1 MPTLRHF
8 TAFVGATAVASTLGL
23 AALASA
29 GVASAGTIDDDTF
42 VSVLRDEGIVPPS
55 KKEAI
60 VTAHAVCAVFDD
72 GLSLVDAVSAV
83 SDTTGLEMEDAAF
96 FVGASVA
103 SYCPEHEDLIGA

>member
-8 TAFVGATAVASTLGL
+8 TAFVGAAAVASTLGL

-29 GVASAGTIDDDTF
+29 GVASASSADDTF
-42 VSVLRDEGIVPPS
+42 VSVLRDEGIVAPS
-55 KKEAI
+55 AREAI
-60 VTAHAVCAVFDD
+60 STGHAVCAVFDE
-72 GLSLVDAVSAV
+72 GLSLIDAVSAV

-103 SYCPEHEDLIGA
+103 TYCPEHEELIGA

>member
-1 MPTLRHF
+1 MPILRHF
-8 TAFVGATAVASTLGL
+8 TAFFGAAAVASTLGL

-29 GVASAGTIDDDTF
+29 GVASAGSLDDTF

-55 KKEAI
+55 AKEAI
-60 VTAHAVCAVFDD
+60 STAHAVCAVCDD
-72 GLSLVDAVSAV
+72 GLSLIDAVSAV

-103 SYCPEHEDLIGA
+103 SYCPEHEELIGA

>member
-8 TAFVGATAVASTLGL
+8 TAFVGAAAVASTLGL

-29 GVASAGTIDDDTF
+29 GVASASSADDTF
-42 VSVLRDEGIVPPS
+42 VSVLRDEGIVAPS
-55 KKEAI
+55 AREAI
-60 VTAHAVCAVFDD
+60 STGHAVCAVFDE
-72 GLSLVDAVSAV
+72 GLSLLDAVSAV

-103 SYCPEHEDLIGA
+103 TYCPEHEELIGA